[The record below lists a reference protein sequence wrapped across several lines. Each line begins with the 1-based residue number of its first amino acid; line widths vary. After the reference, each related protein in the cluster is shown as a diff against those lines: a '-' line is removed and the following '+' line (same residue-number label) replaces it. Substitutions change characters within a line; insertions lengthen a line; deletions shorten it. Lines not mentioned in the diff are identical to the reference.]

1 LRFFGGRED
10 EVALASSAMANPV
23 KAARNTAIA
32 PTLTVIFIG
41 DSSGLDP
48 GTKLPRQSGNRGQI

>member
-1 LRFFGGRED
+1 
-10 EVALASSAMANPV
+10 MANPV